1 MNKRCLYCYGEMAD
15 LEQSE
20 YHAKCSL
27 SFFGSNTPPTLKYAL
42 SEMNELAKEVVT
54 HRIALPGVQPKLS
67 LSTIDDVLNK
77 KNNSRLTVVGTLGG
91 NYTAQQQVLR
101 IETA

>member
-1 MNKRCLYCYGEMAD
+1 MAD

-27 SFFGSNTPPTLKYAL
+27 SFFGSNKPPTLKYAL

-54 HRIALPGVQPKLS
+54 HRIAARCTTQALPF
-67 LSTIDDVLNK
+67 D
-77 KNNSRLTVVGTLGG
+77 
-91 NYTAQQQVLR
+91 Y
-101 IETA
+101 